1 MKLNKLSEIRTTM
14 LIWNAR
20 QLIINWSDRE
30 EKNSDV

>member
-1 MKLNKLSEIRTTM
+1 MKLNKLSEIPTTM

-20 QLIINWSDRE
+20 QLIINWSDQE